1 MNHNHCV
8 LGDRDGI
15 LAKLI
20 VYSFLQSQ
28 DGMIYLIKF
37 LLQSRGQVPSLTGLV
52 IFLQQRQAV
61 KGKNYVPEV
70 PHASKHDHWTDHE
83 CWFNLLYVNR
93 LTNEVLAS
101 ASGRLKTS
109 TNLSRLYLKR
119 KAATLIP

>member
-1 MNHNHCV
+1 
-8 LGDRDGI
+8 
-15 LAKLI
+15 
-20 VYSFLQSQ
+20 
-28 DGMIYLIKF
+28 MIYLIKF

-70 PHASKHDHWTDHE
+70 PHASKRDHWTDHE

-109 TNLSRLYLKR
+109 TNFLSQKEGGNFNSLDR
-119 KAATLIP
+119 KSA